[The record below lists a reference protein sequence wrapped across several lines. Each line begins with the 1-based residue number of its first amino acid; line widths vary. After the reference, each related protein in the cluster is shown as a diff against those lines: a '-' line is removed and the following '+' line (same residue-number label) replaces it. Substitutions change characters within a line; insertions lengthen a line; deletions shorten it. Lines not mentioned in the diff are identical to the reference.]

1 MAEKSYKEVVFD
13 IETDGL
19 LDSLTK
25 LHVLSAMMPDG
36 EIVSTTDH
44 DTIRDIFSM
53 PDTLFVGHH
62 IIQFDLPALRKLSIV
77 DLCPVNKVVDTLPLS
92 WTLYPDRGRHGL
104 AQWGEDLGVAKPEV
118 EDWEGL
124 TYEEYAH
131 RCSEDVKINKLLWGK
146 LKNKLEALYG

>member
-1 MAEKSYKEVVFD
+1 MRETIFD

-36 EIVSTTDH
+36 EIVSTPDH
-44 DTIRDIFSM
+44 DVIRDIFSM
-53 PDTLFVGHH
+53 KDTFFIGHN
-62 IIQFDLPALRKLSIV
+62 IICFDLPALRKLEIV
-77 DLCPVNKVVDTLPLS
+77 DINPVMAWSRVVDTLPLS

-131 RCSEDVKINKLLWGK
+131 RCSEDVKINKLLWDK
-146 LKNKLEALYG
+146 LKRKLEVLYG